1 MTTCTLPHRRATYV
15 RHVVA
20 IGLTTILIL
29 ISLVLIT
36 SAILAIVLSTT
47 KDQDPIQADP
57 IQVVQNSITPAP
69 VPTPSAT
76 KSLPN
81 PSDTPAPVTIGASEP
96 SALPVPIPTPL

>member
-1 MTTCTLPHRRATYV
+1 MTTCTLLHRRATHV

-69 VPTPSAT
+69 VPTPPAA

-96 SALPVPIPTPL
+96 SALPVPVPTPL